1 MNSSPLDKYIFDT
14 YNEQIIKT
22 VKGFILNNKDNTDL
36 STYMVPE
43 PNGYIEFDDFELYRV
58 NYEIIDNAKL
68 SIEII
73 VIAYVVVRQYIAG
86 EMEVDTK
93 PKYTSVFAEI
103 VLDSGIKSFKIYN
116 AEFKSDQYRTSQNLQ
131 LSKDWVPYIRKKDFD
146 NLAEEFL
153 KKYYPQALKQPTP
166 ISVESITSAMGLT
179 IHHEKISVDDSIIG
193 QMVFKNTVLE
203 VIEDGNLI
211 SKQFNKG
218 SILVDKDV
226 VFKRNVGSFNNTVI
240 HECVHWELHK
250 IFHEVKMILDKDHSY
265 ASSWAEENFSDSSM
279 WSPLD
284 WTEWHANGIAPRI
297 LMPKKQTRIKIR
309 ELYRTLTLV
318 NPDMSR
324 SELVQEVVDNL
335 ADFFNVSKQAAKIR
349 MIDLG
354 FKEAIGVYNYL
365 DDRYMHNFAFELEA
379 FDKGSTYTITS
390 NDLCFEY
397 CSNESFRQVIDK
409 NRFMY
414 IDNHLCLKD
423 KKYIEFTKKGPVM
436 TDYAYEHMDECCLL
450 FKVKS
455 KNKGTITDES
465 YYDYVLNR
473 GVTKESDIKADF
485 VDIIQSPHL
494 MDQLP
499 PTEMVKLAKSISD
512 LLRSLPFEFSGTLR
526 SHRKRK
532 KCTQP
537 FLANLVGISDR
548 TLRDYETDDENL
560 PKLEL
565 TLAFCF
571 ALKLLPQLSDDM
583 LKKAGHQLTIAPHHQ
598 VYRMLLSTSYYKP
611 LSEIN
616 SILQAA
622 ELKTL

>member
-1 MNSSPLDKYIFDT
+1 MLDGYI
-14 YNEQIIKT
+14 YNKFNDDIIRT
-22 VKGFILNNKDNTDL
+22 VKGYIFNNKDNIDL
-36 STYMVPE
+36 STYIVPD
-43 PNGYIEFDDFELYRV
+43 PNAFIEFDDFELYKV
-58 NYEIIDNAKL
+58 NYEVVDNQRINL
-68 SIEII
+68 EII
-73 VIAYVVVRQYIAG
+73 VIAYVIVRQYIRG
-86 EMEVDTK
+86 ETEVDTK
-93 PKYTSVFAEI
+93 PTYISVFAEAE
-103 VLDSGIKSFKIYN
+103 LDSGIQTFKIYN
-116 AEFKSDQYRTSQNLQ
+116 AEYKSDHYRKSQNMQ
-131 LSKDWVPYIRKKDFD
+131 LSKDWVPYIKKRDFD
-146 NLAEEFL
+146 KISESFL
-153 KKYYPQALKQPTP
+153 KKYYPEALRQPTP
-166 ISVESITSAMGLT
+166 ISVDSIVTAMGLT
-179 IHHEKISVDDSIIG
+179 IHHEKLSPDDSIFG
-193 QMVFKNTVLE
+193 QMVFKDT
-203 VIEDGNLI
+203 VIEVVEEGDLVP
-211 SKQFNKG
+211 KKFNKG

-250 IFHEVKMILDKDHSY
+250 LYYEVKMLTDSNHSTMR
-265 ASSWAEENFSDSSM
+265 SRTEENFSDSSM
-279 WSPLD
+279 WGPLD
-284 WTEWHANGIAPRI
+284 WMEWQANGIAPRI
-297 LMPKKQTRIKIR
+297 LMPKVQTKIKIR
-309 ELYRTLTLV
+309 ELFQTLTLV

-324 SELVQEVVDNL
+324 SELVSEVVDNL
-335 ADFFNVSKQAAKIR
+335 ASFFNVSRQAAKIR

-397 CSNESFRQVIDK
+397 CFNESFRQIIDK

-423 KKYIEFTKKGPVM
+423 KKYISMTHKGPIM

-494 MDQLP
+494 MAQLP

-571 ALKLLPQLSDDM
+571 ALKLVPQLSDDM

>member
-1 MNSSPLDKYIFDT
+1 MFNKLIFDT
-14 YNEQIIKT
+14 YHEQIINI
-22 VKGFILNNKDNTDL
+22 VKGYIFNNKDNIDL

-43 PNGYIEFDDFELYRV
+43 PTDYIGFDDFELYNV
-58 NYEIIDNAKL
+58 NHEVIDNRRIHL
-68 SIEII
+68 EII
-73 VIAYVVVRQYIAG
+73 VIAYVIVRQYIRG
-86 EMEVDTK
+86 ETEVDTK
-93 PKYTSVFAEI
+93 PTYVSVFAE
-103 VLDSGIKSFKIYN
+103 VELDSGIQSFRIYN
-116 AEFKSDQYRTSQNLQ
+116 AEYKSDQYRKSKNMG
-131 LSKDWVPYIRKKDFD
+131 LSKDWVPYIKKRDFD
-146 NLAEEFL
+146 KIAESFL
-153 KKYYPQALKQPTP
+153 KKYYPYALRQPTP
-166 ISVESITSAMGLT
+166 ISVDSIVTAMGLT
-179 IHHEKISVDDSIIG
+179 IHHEKLSPDDSIFG
-193 QMVFKNTVLE
+193 QMVFKDT
-203 VIEDGNLI
+203 VIEVVEEGDLVP
-211 SKQFNKG
+211 KKFDKG

-250 IFHEVKMILDKDHSY
+250 LYHEVKMLTDSNHSTMK
-265 ASSWAEENFSDSSM
+265 SRTEENFSDSSM
-279 WSPLD
+279 WGPLD
-284 WTEWHANGIAPRI
+284 WMEWQANGIAPRI
-297 LMPKKQTRIKIR
+297 LMPKVQTKIKIR
-309 ELYRTLTLV
+309 ELFQTLTLV

-324 SELVQEVVDNL
+324 SELVSEVVDNL
-335 ADFFNVSKQAAKIR
+335 ASFFNVSRQAAKIR

-379 FDKGSTYTITS
+379 FDKGGTYTITS

-397 CSNESFRQVIDK
+397 CFNERFRQIIDK

-423 KKYIEFTKKGPVM
+423 KKYISMTNKGPIM

-455 KNKGTITDES
+455 KNNGKISDEN

-473 GVTKESDIKADF
+473 GVTEESDIKADF

-499 PTEMVKLAKSISD
+499 PTELLKLGKNISK
-512 LLRSLPFEFSGTLR
+512 LLKSLPPEFSGTLR
-526 SHRKRK
+526 ENRKRK
-532 KCTQP
+532 KCSQLL
-537 FLANLVGISDR
+537 LANIVCISDR
-548 TLRDYETDDENL
+548 TLREYETDEDNL

-571 ALKLLPQLSDDM
+571 ALKLMPQLSEDM
-583 LKKAGHQLTIAPHHQ
+583 LKKAGHQLTKSPLHQ
-598 VYRMLLSTSYYKP
+598 VYKMLLSTSYYKP

-616 SILQAA
+616 SMLHTAK
-622 ELKTL
+622 LKTL